1 MRGSGDFIEDSKISA
16 WLTTLRG
23 NKRRGEVQ
31 TRENGNELDTQTR
44 RYAGR
49 NIWLT
54 IRNRDVEPRREPG
67 KRHRFRSWLCRDD
80 ALVYWSRL
88 DHLSRI
94 AGREKSPRMKP
105 HRTPAFEE
113 QVAEPV
119 KKNNHRS
126 MTKIEYS
133 HFEERRGT
141 QKKSSEVR

>member
-1 MRGSGDFIEDSKISA
+1 MRGSGDVIENSKISA
-16 WLTTLRG
+16 WRAILRG
-23 NKRRGEVQ
+23 NKRRREVQ
-31 TRENGNELDTQTR
+31 TRENGNEFDTQTR
-44 RYAGR
+44 RHAGG

-113 QVAEPV
+113 QVGEPA

-126 MTKIEYS
+126 MKKLECS

-141 QKKSSEVR
+141 QKKSSEVK